1 MKKAEIIP
9 VYKKDDPLKKENY
22 SPVSLLLYMSKI
34 FERLIYKQINGYM
47 CDKLSKYITGFRKC
61 HGTQHSLLVMLEK
74 WEKALDKRECLYHIH
89 ESFES
94 LSFGFLEN
102 AFKLMCTYLK
112 DRRQVVQINN
122 NFSSYKKVQ
131 AGVPQ

>member
-1 MKKAEIIP
+1 
-9 VYKKDDPLKKENY
+9 
-22 SPVSLLLYMSKI
+22 
-34 FERLIYKQINGYM
+34 M

-122 NFSSYKKVQ
+122 NFSSYKKFKLVCRNDLLM
-131 AGVPQ
+131 VPIYK